1 MNYEKLHVD
10 YPEIIVYDNVL
21 LSDDCN
27 QLAKYMIDT
36 KKDNPTQ
43 SGMPW
48 EKDNSIYLQD
58 IPEKFK
64 NYLLSY
70 REVLTSL
77 VSKEYNKTL
86 YPTYSDI
93 VLWNEGDFMIPH
105 VDNGSRGT
113 EQDKIALG
121 CRDYSAVTYLNDD
134 FEGGE
139 TFVEGY
145 TNNPISGSVIV
156 FPSAYEHGVNEVIE
170 GKRVTFAMWF
180 TQNDT
185 KIEEIH

>member
-1 MNYEKLHVD
+1 MNFEKVYVD

-21 LSDDCN
+21 LSNDCS
-27 QLAKYMIDT
+27 QIADYMIDT
-36 KKDNPTQ
+36 KKDNLTQ

-48 EKDNSIYLQD
+48 EKGNSIWLQD

-93 VLWNEGDFMIPH
+93 VLWNEGDFMIPN

-113 EQDKIALG
+113 
-121 CRDYSAVTYLNDD
+121 
-134 FEGGE
+134 
-139 TFVEGY
+139 
-145 TNNPISGSVIV
+145 
-156 FPSAYEHGVNEVIE
+156 
-170 GKRVTFAMWF
+170 
-180 TQNDT
+180 
-185 KIEEIH
+185 